1 MTMHIMTKLTLGLGA
16 VLFVIS
22 GIAFAIGGTEI
33 DSALDRDG
41 VGEVY
46 WTGNSPAQFSGE
58 FNWDSNYYVFIE
70 EGRSVSVEVLDGDE
84 YNRFIPCEEDNS
96 CDYFYQPGYT
106 YVGDIYVEQGTWEI
120 EFSGDVVGGSD
131 IMILEDKIPVDGLLG
146 LSVGCCGIC
155 GALFLLIVGGV
166 MALTL
171 KDQPKV
177 QTSIQFDNDLV
188 VVNENP
194 EDSEYD
200 QDDSA

>member
-1 MTMHIMTKLTLGLGA
+1 MHIMTKVTLGLGA

-22 GIAFAIGGTEI
+22 GIAFAIGGAEL
-33 DSALDRDG
+33 DSAMDRDG
-41 VGEVY
+41 AGEVY
-46 WTGNSPAQFSGE
+46 WTGNTPATFSGE

-96 CDYFYQPGYT
+96 CDYFYEPGYT
-106 YVGDIYVEQGTWEI
+106 YVGDIYVEQGGTWEVK
-120 EFSGDVVGGSD
+120 FSGDVVGDSD
-131 IMILEDKIPVDGLLG
+131 IMILEDKIPVGGFLG
-146 LSVGCCGIC
+146 AFGGCCGIC
-155 GALFLLIVGGV
+155 GALLLLIIGGV
-166 MALTL
+166 LALTL

-194 EDSEYD
+194 EDSKYD

>member
-1 MTMHIMTKLTLGLGA
+1 MAMHIITKLTLSLGS
-16 VLFVIS
+16 VLFLIS
-22 GIAFAIGGTEI
+22 VIAFAIGGAEL
-33 DSALDRDG
+33 DSRMDRG

-46 WTGNSPAQFSGE
+46 WNGSTPETFSGE
-58 FNWDSNYYVFIE
+58 VNWDSNYYVFIE

-131 IMILEDKIPVDGLLG
+131 IMILEDKIPVDGILG
-146 LSVGCCGIC
+146 LGGGCCGIC
-155 GALFLLIVGGV
+155 GALFLLIIGGV

-177 QTSIQFDNDLV
+177 QSSIQFDNGAV

-194 EDSEYD
+194 EDSKYD
-200 QDDSA
+200 QDDST